1 MLPIAFRLGPVAVYT
16 YPLAL
21 FAAFACAWLLVRLR
35 GPAAGVGQAAATDL
49 ALAAGLGGIIGAR
62 LWHAATFPS
71 AYAAQWWRV
80 FELQTGGLVFYGGVA
95 GGALAVAAM
104 ARAERLSLPAV
115 ADLAALALPLASSVG
130 RLGCLAAGCCGGAGL
145 RPGAVTVPPQLLDAG
160 AQLALF
166 GVLLAVAT
174 RTPPGSGTLTL
185 WWLAL
190 YGAVRFG
197 IEYLRAEPAVA
208 LGLTQAQLVSAALV
222 CAGVAGLLMTRRRG
236 GAR

>member
-1 MLPIAFRLGPVAVYT
+1 MARRDV
-16 YPLAL
+16 
-21 FAAFACAWLLVRLR
+21 
-35 GPAAGVGQAAATDL
+35 PA
-49 ALAAGLGGIIGAR
+49 
-62 LWHAATFPS
+62 

-104 ARAERLSLPAV
+104 ARVQSACPFPAV
-115 ADLAALALPLASSVG
+115 ADLAALASPLASSVG

-174 RTPPGSGTLTL
+174 RTPPAFGDAHAVAGSRSTARSGSG
-185 WWLAL
+185 
-190 YGAVRFG
+190 
-197 IEYLRAEPAVA
+197 
-208 LGLTQAQLVSAALV
+208 
-222 CAGVAGLLMTRRRG
+222 
-236 GAR
+236 